1 VSSVFVVS
9 APSGAGK
16 STVVSRALAQLPD
29 VRFSVSHT
37 TRPPRSGETNG
48 VQYHFVEKDRFEELA
63 ASTGFLERAEV
74 HGHLYGTCWSE
85 LRQAQAD
92 GLDLLMDVDVQ
103 GAAQVR
109 KQLEDAVTIFILPP
123 SFEDLER
130 RLSGR
135 GLDDETTIRRRLEA
149 ARSEVAR
156 YREYDYAIVN
166 EDLDRC
172 VEALLTVM
180 RSARWRV
187 SRVGPT
193 AQEIL
198 KSFERG

>member
-1 VSSVFVVS
+1 VGS
-9 APSGAGK
+9 
-16 STVVSRALAQLPD
+16 
-29 VRFSVSHT
+29 
-37 TRPPRSGETNG
+37 
-48 VQYHFVEKDRFEELA
+48 DRFEELA

-92 GLDLLMDVDVQ
+92 GVDLLMDVDVQ

-109 KQLEDAVTIFILPP
+109 EQLPDAVTIFILPP
-123 SFEDLER
+123 SFKDLER
-130 RLSGR
+130 RLTGR
-135 GLDDETTIRRRLEA
+135 GLDDETTIQRRLA
-149 ARSEVAR
+149 AAGGEVAR

-166 EDLDRC
+166 EDLDQC
-172 VEALLTVM
+172 VEALLAVM

-187 SRVGPT
+187 SRVGQA
-193 AQEIL
+193 AQGIL